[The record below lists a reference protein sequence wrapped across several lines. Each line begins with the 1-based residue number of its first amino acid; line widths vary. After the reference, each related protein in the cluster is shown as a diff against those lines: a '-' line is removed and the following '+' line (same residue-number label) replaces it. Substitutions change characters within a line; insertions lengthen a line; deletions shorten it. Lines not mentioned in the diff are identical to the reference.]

1 MNAPLVRLM
10 DTEVVLPIVAG
21 LGLVVLVLVGSV
33 VVLLRPSDSPNRRP

>member
-1 MNAPLVRLM
+1 M